1 MKRMKSFTQIEL
13 LLKRLHLCCNHDDC
27 NEEGY
32 SPVFGQ
38 VKQYCFTLIELL
50 VVIAIIAILAGMLLP
65 ALNNAREKGRSA
77 SCQNNLK
84 QLALV
89 QLQYRDENN
98 DNMFIFDSNG
108 YIDIWLTNK
117 KYLPK
122 NPQIVCCP
130 TTPPGKYVATKFGK
144 TYMVRPRQN
153 VPGLLPQPVS
163 DGSAWFT
170 NVNKVKAPT
179 QYLIYGDSVSPSSKE
194 QASFAYI
201 YNSNGPASGFYLAH
215 TGRGNAA
222 FLDGHVGTIGNITE
236 AYNTFFTEYRLSGNS
251 NERGGPTIYYYDQ
264 NREAV
269 KFNGSGIVP

>member
-1 MKRMKSFTQIEL
+1 MKRMK
-13 LLKRLHLCCNHDDC
+13 R
-27 NEEGY
+27 
-32 SPVFGQ
+32 
-38 VKQYCFTLIELL
+38 FTLIELL

-84 QLALV
+84 QLMLV
-89 QLQYRDENN
+89 QIQYRDENN

-122 NPQIVCCP
+122 NPQFVCCP
-130 TTPPGKYVATKFGK
+130 TTPPGKYVATNFGK

-179 QYLIYGDSVSPSSKE
+179 QYLIYGDSISPSSKE

-201 YNSNGPASGFYLAH
+201 YNSSGPASGFYLA
-215 TGRGNAA
+215 TQAA
-222 FLDGHVGTIGNITE
+222 EMQHSLMDTSAQSAI
-236 AYNTFFTEYRLSGNS
+236 LPK
-251 NERGGPTIYYYDQ
+251 PTIPSSQ
-264 NREAV
+264 NTNSAAIQMKV
-269 KFNGSGIVP
+269 VDLHFTTMTKTV